1 MGINY
6 RVDNWFL
13 GYERSINPKKG
24 GGGGGHNFKPGTG
37 LKNLQAAGLKKPEVM
52 VKIPRRTGNSSGMK
66 GVKGHLEYISRN
78 GSLTLENQDGQ
89 KITGAKDI
97 KDTLNEWR
105 KFGIPENST
114 KREALNIVLSMPPGT
129 PPQAVKDAA
138 REFARE
144 KFQGHQYVFVE
155 HTDEKHPHV
164 HLCVSMRDEL
174 GKRMNPRKNDLF
186 HWRVLFA
193 EKMREQGVDC
203 AATKRQHRGKVQK
216 PDNFIVRQ
224 IEDRGKLSEVKKS
237 QAQELIQAIK
247 ENKRPL
253 HPFLKEYLATKEMIS
268 EEYKYLAKEL
278 YKAGLKTE
286 ARAISKLNQSVMQ
299 ADNTTRAQAR
309 FDDVI
314 GRVTEKSVDIER

>member
-253 HPFLKEYLATKEMIS
+253 HPFLKDHLATKNMIS
-268 EEYKYLAKEL
+268 EEYTYLAREL

-286 ARAISKLNQSVMQ
+286 ARAISKLNQDVMQ
-299 ADNTTRAQAR
+299 ANNTTKAQSR
-309 FDDVI
+309 FDEVT
-314 GRVTEKSVDIER
+314 GRVQTQDHEINR